1 MSDDVARLL
10 IQVSATTEL
19 LRSNLNKAEAAVAS
33 FERDTNKRLGKVDNN
48 FSRLG
53 KGIGAIKG
61 SLAGFSASAIGGL
74 ISSLS
79 VGAITSA
86 IHNSLE
92 FAGSLGE
99 MAQSLGVGTKF
110 LQEFRFAAT
119 QNGAS
124 IEEADKAIGKFSITL
139 GKAFS
144 GDKGSV
150 DSIKALGISLDDLK
164 KKTDSERFTTFADA
178 ISKIKDPAQRASA
191 AVSIFGKGALAI
203 LPTLEQAGDGFR
215 QAAKEAERFGLVLSD
230 KQIQDADKTADKI
243 AELKQAL
250 ATKIAGVVSDNAEA
264 IGRLA
269 NALADLAAQA
279 VNAAAKYLAFRQV
292 SGLFSSG
299 GGSPTEKAAKLFSTR
314 TGRIAAV
321 RRADDVIR
329 SRGAQSL
336 DGSLFSVTTPEQR
349 AKNIALAKRFRAAAL
364 RAEFADRIIQRRA
377 EKKPAID
384 NGEITPVSTGSK
396 KKGRDTSKDAQR
408 AAEAALRDDRQIG
421 RDIFQAQSAELQ
433 ARLALSTNAAER
445 LAIEHQLLDLE
456 TSSRRSDIEEEGKQR
471 ALEFPLRKAEID
483 AQTQKLLL
491 LNDQVDQQ
499 KRAKLDADEQI
510 RLVDQEN
517 DILSDR
523 LDTYRSIQDV
533 ARTAADRA
541 EIEKNILALQ
551 QEIERATLEQLIAV
565 GRVTNAEEA
574 RANLALRQ
582 SAERENSRRRNLGPG
597 GSFLDS
603 LPKTAGEINEALQS
617 IEVEGLRSLND
628 GITEAIVNGK
638 SLGSVFKS
646 VANSIISDLV
656 RIAVQQAIIKPL
668 AQSLFGGGG
677 SGGGLFSSILNFGAT
692 AFGGGGAGVK
702 TTGNILGRASGG
714 PVNAG
719 QPYIVGEKRPEL
731 FVPRVS
737 GTIVPSLAGIGG
749 QAVNLTV
756 NAPGA
761 TAETVMLIR
770 RELANAAPTIAAAAS
785 NMTTRNLSRQR
796 L

>member
-1 MSDDVARLL
+1 MADDVARLL

-19 LRSNLNKAEAAVAS
+19 LRSNLNKAEAAVAQ
-33 FERDTNKRLGKVDNN
+33 FERGTNKRLARVD
-48 FSRLG
+48 
-53 KGIGAIKG
+53 
-61 SLAGFSASAIGGL
+61 AGFSSLGRGMGVVKTAAIGL
-74 ISSLS
+74 LASLS
-79 VGAITSA
+79 VSA
-86 IHNSLE
+86 FTRVAKAGLE
-92 FAGSLGE
+92 YAASLGE
-99 MAQSLGVGTKF
+99 IAQQLGVSTKF

-124 IEEADKAIGKFSITL
+124 IEQADTALGKFSITL

-144 GDKGSV
+144 GNNASV
-150 DSIKALGISLDDLK
+150 DAVAKLGLSLKELKAQS
-164 KKTDSERFTTFADA
+164 DSDRFAAVADA
-178 ISKIKDPAQRASA
+178 IAKIPDPAQKASA
-191 AVSIFGKGALAI
+191 AVAIFGKGALALI
-203 LPTLEQAGDGFR
+203 PTLNLAGEGFR
-215 QAAKEAERFGLVLSD
+215 AAAAEAEQFGLILSD
-230 KQIQDADKTADKI
+230 QQIQNADVTADKI
-243 AELKQAL
+243 EKLQSAL
-250 ATKIAGVVSDNAEA
+250 QTKIAGTVADNADA
-264 IGRLA
+264 IGQLA
-269 NALADLAAQA
+269 NALADLAAKAVQA
-279 VNAAAKYLAFRQV
+279 FGAYSRLKNLGLLPGGKADVPALLKTGTGRSDLISTFQGNADKARAEARLRASSAALRGGISPADRKFIAEKNAFADRQLNAA
-292 SGLFSSG
+292 
-299 GGSPTEKAAKLFSTR
+299 
-314 TGRIAAV
+314 IAV
-321 RRADDVIR
+321 RR
-329 SRGAQSL
+329 L
-336 DGSLFSVTTPEQR
+336 DLQR
-349 AKNIALAKRFRAAAL
+349 EAEAERAATPPTG
-364 RAEFADRIIQRRA
+364 DR
-377 EKKPAID
+377 
-384 NGEITPVSTGSK
+384 GSITPVSGGRGK
-396 KKGRDTSKDAQR
+396 RGRDTSKDAER
-408 AAEAALRDDRQIG
+408 AAQAEARDERQIA

-433 ARLALSTNAAER
+433 ARQSLSTSATER
-445 LAIEHQLLDLE
+445 LEIEHQLLDLE
-456 TSSRRSDIEEEGKQR
+456 TSARRADIEDEGKSR
-471 ALEFPLRKAEID
+471 AEEFPLRKAQIE
-483 AQTQKLLL
+483 AQTQQLLL
-491 LNDQVDQQ
+491 LNDRVDQQ
-499 KRAKLDADEQI
+499 RRAKLDADEQA

-517 DILSDR
+517 DILADR

-541 EIEKNILALQ
+541 EIEENILALQ

-582 SAERENSRRRNLGPG
+582 KAESVASRRRNLGPG

-603 LPKTAGEINEALQS
+603 LPQTAGEINEALQS

-668 AQSLFGGGG
+668 GESLFGGGSG
-677 SGGGLFSSILNFGAT
+677 GGGLFSSILNFGAT
-692 AFGGGGAGVK
+692 AFGGGAGVK
-702 TTGNILGRASGG
+702 STGNILGRASGG

-731 FVPRVS
+731 FIPRVS
-737 GTIVPSLAGIGG
+737 GTIVPSIKGLGG
-749 QAVNLTV
+749 QGVHLVV

>member
-1 MSDDVARLL
+1 MADDVARLL

-19 LRSNLNKAEAAVAS
+19 LRSNLNKAEAAVAQ
-33 FERDTNKRLGKVDNN
+33 FERGTNKRLARVD
-48 FSRLG
+48 
-53 KGIGAIKG
+53 
-61 SLAGFSASAIGGL
+61 AGFSSLGRGMGVVKTAAIGL
-74 ISSLS
+74 LASLS
-79 VGAITSA
+79 VSA
-86 IHNSLE
+86 FTRVAKAGLE
-92 FAGSLGE
+92 YAASLGE
-99 MAQSLGVGTKF
+99 IAQQLGVSTKF

-124 IEEADKAIGKFSITL
+124 IEQADTALGKFSITL

-144 GDKGSV
+144 GNKASV
-150 DSIKALGISLDDLK
+150 DAVAKLGLSLKELKAQS
-164 KKTDSERFTTFADA
+164 DSDRFAAVADA
-178 ISKIKDPAQRASA
+178 IAKIPDPAQKASA
-191 AVSIFGKGALAI
+191 AVAIFGKGALALI
-203 LPTLEQAGDGFR
+203 PTLNLAGEGFR
-215 QAAKEAERFGLVLSD
+215 AAAAEAEQFGLILSD
-230 KQIQDADKTADKI
+230 KQIQDADKTADK
-243 AELKQAL
+243 LDKLWQAIQ
-250 ATKIAGVVSDNAEA
+250 TKIASVAAD
-264 IGRLA
+264 
-269 NALADLAAQA
+269 NALAIGSLADSFANLANRALQAISALQNFGALKIASGAVPGSSREDRASAFRHLFRSPQGREELIGQFQSNIANERRKIASRSSAPAAAQRA
-279 VNAAAKYLAFRQV
+279 FHASERNRESEAFIARQQAAIRRIEAIKDV
-292 SGLFSSG
+292 VTPGSSTPNG
-299 GGSPTEKAAKLFSTR
+299 G
-314 TGRIAAV
+314 
-321 RRADDVIR
+321 D
-329 SRGAQSL
+329 
-336 DGSLFSVTTPEQR
+336 
-349 AKNIALAKRFRAAAL
+349 
-364 RAEFADRIIQRRA
+364 
-377 EKKPAID
+377 
-384 NGEITPVSTGSK
+384 ITPVSGGGGR
-396 KKGRDTSKDAQR
+396 KGRDTSKDAER
-408 AAEAALRDDRQIG
+408 AAQAEARDERQIA

-433 ARLALSTNAAER
+433 ARQSLSTSATER
-445 LAIEHQLLDLE
+445 LEIEHQLLDLE
-456 TSSRRSDIEEEGKQR
+456 TSARRADIEDEGKSR
-471 ALEFPLRKAEID
+471 AEEFPLRKAQIE
-483 AQTQKLLL
+483 AQTQQLLL
-491 LNDQVDQQ
+491 LNDRVDQQ
-499 KRAKLDADEQI
+499 RRAKLDADEQA

-517 DILSDR
+517 DILADR

-541 EIEKNILALQ
+541 EIEENILALQ

-582 SAERENSRRRNLGPG
+582 KAESVASRRRNLGPG

-603 LPKTAGEINEALQS
+603 LPQTAGEINEALQS

-668 AQSLFGGGG
+668 GESLFGGGSG
-677 SGGGLFSSILNFGAT
+677 GGGLFSSILNFGAT
-692 AFGGGGAGVK
+692 AFGGGAGVK
-702 TTGNILGRASGG
+702 STGNILGRASGG

-731 FVPRVS
+731 FIPRVS
-737 GTIVPSLAGIGG
+737 GTIVPSIKGLGG
-749 QAVNLTV
+749 QGVHLVV